1 MAHCLGNCTY
11 IGRVCR
17 GQRRSLEWPDHGPF
31 DPILYLQ
38 MGNRCVSYR
47 AFLDIGAYIIILT
60 PS

>member
-1 MAHCLGNCTY
+1 
-11 IGRVCR
+11 
-17 GQRRSLEWPDHGPF
+17 
-31 DPILYLQ
+31 